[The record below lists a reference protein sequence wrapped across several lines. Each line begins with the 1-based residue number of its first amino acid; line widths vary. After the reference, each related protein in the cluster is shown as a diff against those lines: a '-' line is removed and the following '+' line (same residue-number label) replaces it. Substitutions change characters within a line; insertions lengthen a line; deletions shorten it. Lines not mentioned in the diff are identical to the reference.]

1 MMYTW
6 NSKSNSFDGYEPQY
20 EERTDENGK
29 VERIEISCDKTLYTQ
44 EQVDAIFAGR
54 GANQV
59 IKDLDGVP
67 TAVDLYTE
75 SELAIADGTGELGVC
90 EERSLDHCEPSLLGA
105 ELEESRG
112 HPGCQYDEPYLGRYF
127 HHPGGILQ
135 VGECL
140 PSSTLREVDGVFG
153 WDLWARGGCR
163 TVWFQESLGFDQC
176 S

>member
-20 EERTDENGK
+20 EERTDENGN

-59 IKDLDGVP
+59 IKDVDGVP

-75 SELAIADGTGELGVC
+75 SEIAIAANKKRINELK
-90 EERSLDHCEPSLLGA
+90 SLLKATDYQAIKYA
-105 ELEESRG
+105 EGEMPYEEYAPVRELRKGWRKEINDLEAFRASE
-112 HPGCQYDEPYLGRYF
+112 
-127 HHPGGILQ
+127 
-135 VGECL
+135 
-140 PSSTLREVDGVFG
+140 
-153 WDLWARGGCR
+153 
-163 TVWFQESLGFDQC
+163 
-176 S
+176 

>member
-20 EERTDENGK
+20 EERTDENGN

-59 IKDLDGVP
+59 IKDVDGVP

-75 SELAIADGTGELGVC
+75 SELAIAANKKRINELKA
-90 EERSLDHCEPSLLGA
+90 LLQATDYQAIKYA
-105 ELEESRG
+105 EGFISEADYLPIKQTRQEYRNQINALEAQIANE
-112 HPGCQYDEPYLGRYF
+112 
-127 HHPGGILQ
+127 
-135 VGECL
+135 
-140 PSSTLREVDGVFG
+140 
-153 WDLWARGGCR
+153 
-163 TVWFQESLGFDQC
+163 
-176 S
+176 